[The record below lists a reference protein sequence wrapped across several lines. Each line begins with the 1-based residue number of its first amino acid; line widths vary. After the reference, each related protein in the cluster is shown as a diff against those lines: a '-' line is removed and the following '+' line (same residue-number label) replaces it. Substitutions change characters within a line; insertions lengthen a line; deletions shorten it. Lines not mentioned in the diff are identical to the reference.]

1 MFKITTCKT
10 TEHDVSF
17 SEPHVMVLGSGVYR
31 VGSSVEF
38 DWCSVGCIQELR
50 KVGGSSVFSSS
61 NSNNEYNDSSSY
73 DVKLCS
79 TCPGTYVTLISEE
92 NLCLSKL

>member
-1 MFKITTCKT
+1 MFPSNHFTSPHHHHITFHHLPP

-50 KVGGSSVFSSS
+50 RVSLGGGCY
-61 NSNNEYNDSSSY
+61 ELE
-73 DVKLCS
+73 K
-79 TCPGTYVTLISEE
+79 
-92 NLCLSKL
+92 